1 MRANVSI
8 TFTRHTG
15 RSSKEEMSEQVNFDD
30 EQCTFIEVSRAAIAL
45 LELFVKNTRF
55 GRR

>member
-1 MRANVSI
+1 
-8 TFTRHTG
+8 
-15 RSSKEEMSEQVNFDD
+15 MSEQVNFDD
-30 EQCTFIEVSRAAIAL
+30 EQCTFIEASRAAIAL